1 MNTSSAAAV
10 RIQRCSLSI
19 SGGGSTSETSR
30 QKRNVDGGSNHHHH
44 FHHRL
49 APKKDG
55 TKGAKVSVSVPPA
68 KTMVASISTSSSASA
83 SGNAIVPIAVGI
95 GAVGTAAAIA
105 LRSKTTTSAVGT
117 KAASNQTMLQHVVD
131 GESELAKFNE
141 ETKKKY
147 ANFPEIVREDAHV
160 YKDADGYYVVKEEWR
175 KPTNPFEKLKLA
187 KDAMKTVIALNEIK
201 TLGDKSGSTKEDFE
215 KFEKELGDGDEI
227 DHRLKWAG
235 LFHRRKGHYGR
246 FMMRLKLPGGLVSS
260 EQMKYLASL
269 VQSYGDDGCADITTR
284 QNIQMRGIQ
293 LKDAHDIM
301 INLERLKMCSLQ
313 SGLDNARNATGSPIA
328 GIDPLEIIDTR
339 PFTDKIQEY
348 VTGGGRGNPEIAN

>member
-1 MNTSSAAAV
+1 M
-10 RIQRCSLSI
+10 
-19 SGGGSTSETSR
+19 
-30 QKRNVDGGSNHHHH
+30 
-44 FHHRL
+44 
-49 APKKDG
+49 
-55 TKGAKVSVSVPPA
+55 
-68 KTMVASISTSSSASA
+68 
-83 SGNAIVPIAVGI
+83 
-95 GAVGTAAAIA
+95 
-105 LRSKTTTSAVGT
+105 
-117 KAASNQTMLQHVVD
+117 
-131 GESELAKFNE
+131 
-141 ETKKKY
+141 
-147 ANFPEIVREDAHV
+147 
-160 YKDADGYYVVKEEWR
+160 
-175 KPTNPFEKLKLA
+175 
-187 KDAMKTVIALNEIK
+187 NEIK

-313 SGLDNARNATGSPIA
+313 SGLDNAETPPVAHSR
-328 GIDPLEIIDTR
+328 D
-339 PFTDKIQEY
+339 
-348 VTGGGRGNPEIAN
+348 

>member
-1 MNTSSAAAV
+1 MVVVGVTGTAVAIASLNRAGSNNKSSGRRTSTRKAQTKDVNTSE
-10 RIQRCSLSI
+10 SLL
-19 SGGGSTSETSR
+19 
-30 QKRNVDGGSNHHHH
+30 K
-44 FHHRL
+44 
-49 APKKDG
+49 
-55 TKGAKVSVSVPPA
+55 
-68 KTMVASISTSSSASA
+68 
-83 SGNAIVPIAVGI
+83 
-95 GAVGTAAAIA
+95 
-105 LRSKTTTSAVGT
+105 
-117 KAASNQTMLQHVVD
+117 HVV
-131 GESELAKFNE
+131 ESESALKTFNE
-141 ETKKKY
+141 ETKEKY
-147 ANFPEIVREDAHV
+147 FPNFPEVVREDAHV
-160 YKDADGYYVVKEEWR
+160 YKDEDGYYVVKEEWQ

-201 TLGDKSGSTKEDFE
+201 TLGEKSGSTKEDFE

-246 FMMRLKLPGGLVSS
+246 FMMRLKLPGGIVSS

-284 QNIQMRGIQ
+284 QNVQMRGIQ

-301 INLERLKMCSLQ
+301 VNLERLKMCSLQ

-348 VTGGGRGNPEIAN
+348 VTGGGRGNPEIANLGEKVERLRGWFVGLFRTPGVERFGVCPGEKRDDGRDGI

>member
-1 MNTSSAAAV
+1 
-10 RIQRCSLSI
+10 
-19 SGGGSTSETSR
+19 
-30 QKRNVDGGSNHHHH
+30 
-44 FHHRL
+44 
-49 APKKDG
+49 
-55 TKGAKVSVSVPPA
+55 
-68 KTMVASISTSSSASA
+68 MVASISTSSSASA

-269 VQSYGDDGCADITTR
+269 CNRTETTGA
-284 QNIQMRGIQ
+284 QT
-293 LKDAHDIM
+293 L
-301 INLERLKMCSLQ
+301 
-313 SGLDNARNATGSPIA
+313 
-328 GIDPLEIIDTR
+328 R
-339 PFTDKIQEY
+339 PDRTFKCEEF
-348 VTGGGRGNPEIAN
+348 N